1 MGQRAILHVDMDA
14 FFAAVE
20 VLDNPDLAG
29 KLIAVGGRPEGRG
42 VVAAASYEV
51 RKFGVHSAM
60 SAGVLKSCPQIIF
73 IRPRFR
79 GILKSQAG
87 SSRIFED
94 YTRWSTPLD

>member
-1 MGQRAILHVDMDA
+1 MDDGGDLMNQRAIIHVDMDA

-29 KLIAVGGRPEGRG
+29 KPIVVGGRPEGRG

-60 SAGVLKSCPQIIF
+60 SAWRAQKLCPQIIF

-79 GILKSQAG
+79 RYSEISGRIF
-87 SSRIFED
+87 RIFED
-94 YTRWSTPLD
+94 